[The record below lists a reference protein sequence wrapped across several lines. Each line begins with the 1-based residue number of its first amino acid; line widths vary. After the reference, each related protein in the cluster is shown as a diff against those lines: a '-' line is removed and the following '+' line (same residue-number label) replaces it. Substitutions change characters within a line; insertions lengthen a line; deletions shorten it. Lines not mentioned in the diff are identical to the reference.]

1 MPTSILLDR
10 ETKGVFVED
19 ICANTALINKM
30 TDIAVA
36 NNLKA
41 SDADINETIH
51 AIVATD
57 KQHEYDK
64 ILFQKLFDYTSLTK
78 YQNRTTVTIIAR
90 IKDLLTCLP
99 HTYLCL
105 CIDGYAGA
113 ISIENISEKTTIIS
127 CYSILQRKRY
137 PPKSHN
143 RKDKQMNE
151 LMVVLGNA
159 GYIYFK
165 TKRLSIDMALFDL
178 NEKMN
183 QIGVNTDNFHPK
195 KITLRDENGLT
206 IETQP

>member
-1 MPTSILLDR
+1 MGNNPKGKTIMQNQEYRQMKQKITAYLLDC

-19 ICANTALINKM
+19 ICANTVLINKM
-30 TDIAVA
+30 TDIAIA

-41 SDADINETIH
+41 SDSDINETIH

-64 ILFQKLFDYTSLTK
+64 TLFQKLFDYTSLAK
-78 YQNRTTVTIIAR
+78 YQNSTTAAIIAR

-127 CYSILQRKRY
+127 NIA
-137 PPKSHN
+137 
-143 RKDKQMNE
+143 
-151 LMVVLGNA
+151 MVSDVNKATLFKWLENNA
-159 GYIYFK
+159 IAYYK
-165 TKRLSIDMALFDL
+165 ENDTRQKVTTERT
-178 NEKMN
+178 
-183 QIGVNTDNFHPK
+183 NT
-195 KITLRDENGLT
+195 
-206 IETQP
+206 

>member
-1 MPTSILLDR
+1 MGNNLKGKTIMQNQEYRQMKQKITAYLLDR

-41 SDADINETIH
+41 SDADINAIH

-127 CYSILQRKRY
+127 NIA
-137 PPKSHN
+137 
-143 RKDKQMNE
+143 
-151 LMVVLGNA
+151 MVSDVNKA
-159 GYIYFK
+159 
-165 TKRLSIDMALFDL
+165 ALFKWL
-178 NEKMN
+178 ENN
-183 QIGVNTDNFHPK
+183 AIAYYK
-195 KITLRDENGLT
+195 KNDTRQKVTTERTNK
-206 IETQP
+206 